1 MRRRTYSSQAG
12 DSASHSYSSR
22 TSQASFGHRA
32 RSSPC
37 RAARASSESAGFD
50 VTFSQFSMPRL
61 SSPRTD
67 ARLDEIPAA
76 RAATSAYAA
85 VPWSQACLR
94 CCIHCRAS
102 VVFPYPAGATSMI
115 TRAVVSSSRR
125 VKRGRSMMWRFATEI
140 ACSCNS
146 VMHRGPLSRAANPT
160 PPIPAGQG
168 VRKDSAPATL
178 AGRGRGCR
186 QSPGVGCPA
195 PRLCGRGSRPVMARY
210 ALGICRR
217 RAQPSFCRS
226 TSECA
231 FAVLGEMPS
240 RCATSSF
247 EHPAAISSIT

>member
-1 MRRRTYSSQAG
+1 MNNRIDDSSMRRRTYSSQAG

-140 ACSCNS
+140 ACSCSS
-146 VMHRGPLSRAANPT
+146 VMHRGPPFPAPLTLRPGFRRAKVSERTPRPRPLRAAG
-160 PPIPAGQG
+160 AGA
-168 VRKDSAPATL
+168 VSPSESVVPL
-178 AGRGRGCR
+178 RGL
-186 QSPGVGCPA
+186 VGGD
-195 PRLCGRGSRPVMARY
+195 RAR
-210 ALGICRR
+210 
-217 RAQPSFCRS
+217 
-226 TSECA
+226 
-231 FAVLGEMPS
+231 
-240 RCATSSF
+240 
-247 EHPAAISSIT
+247 